1 MEDDQRDQ
9 MAFGQA
15 LSVTGI
21 QEAAAIAGI
30 VNGGVYH
37 PPTVLKG
44 ATDADGQRGAAR
56 AARAAAGHLA
66 RRARRR
72 SGT

>member
-1 MEDDQRDQ
+1 M
-9 MAFGQA
+9 
-15 LSVTGI
+15 TGI

-37 PPTVLKG
+37 PPTVLKS
-44 ATDADGQRGAAR
+44 ATDADGNAVPIEHAP
-56 AARAAAGHLA
+56 AAAGHLA
-66 RRARRR
+66 RRPRRR